1 MDFFKLLALVLI
13 IEGIGPFLVPKA
25 WQDYLRQLSNMP
37 ENQLRWV
44 GGVLLIIGAILLFL
58 N

>member
-13 IEGIGPFLVPKA
+13 IEGLGPFLVPKI
-25 WQDYLRQLSNMP
+25 WQDYLRQMAKMP
-37 ENQLRWV
+37 ENQMRWI
-44 GGVLLIIGAILLFL
+44 GGILLILGAILLFL